1 MPDIAIE
8 DLSSLEDKVGGAHPF
23 GPTRHFQSV
32 GRLVQRSSLSRVS
45 FLTVQICTVT
55 KGLIKLIHMRM

>member
-32 GRLVQRSSLSRVS
+32 GIGLYKGAVYHVCLFSRYRSVLVL
-45 FLTVQICTVT
+45 
-55 KGLIKLIHMRM
+55 